1 MPRFPSAETLRLAVL
16 TLLLPLATACGGEP
30 GADEEAAPDSAAQ
43 QASALPEQAEL
54 DQLRQKFEP
63 LRDFSRAAGAGYS
76 EAITPCWFHRE
87 QGGQGVHYG
96 RTELI
101 DSVVTTMDPEIV
113 MYEPQAGG
121 GNELIGIEYIV
132 PFANWTSPTP
142 PTVLGHPMHRNE
154 PLGLWVHHV
163 WLFREN
169 PSGIYADWNPSVSC
183 ANAAQSEDRATVT
196 P

>member
-1 MPRFPSAETLRLAVL
+1 MPSSRSAKILRLVAL
-16 TLLLPLATACGGEP
+16 TLLIPLTTACGGDA
-30 GADEEAAPDSAAQ
+30 ADDEAAPDSAAE
-43 QASALPEQAEL
+43 QASAPPEQAEL

-63 LRDFSRAAGAGYS
+63 LRDFAQAAGAGYD

-96 RTELI
+96 RTELF
-101 DSVVTTMDPEIV
+101 DSVVTTMDPELV
-113 MYEPQAGG
+113 MYEPQQGG
-121 GNELIGIEYIV
+121 GNELIGVEYIV
-132 PFANWTSPTP
+132 PFANWTSSAP

-169 PSGIYADWNPSVSC
+169 PSGMYADWNPNVSC